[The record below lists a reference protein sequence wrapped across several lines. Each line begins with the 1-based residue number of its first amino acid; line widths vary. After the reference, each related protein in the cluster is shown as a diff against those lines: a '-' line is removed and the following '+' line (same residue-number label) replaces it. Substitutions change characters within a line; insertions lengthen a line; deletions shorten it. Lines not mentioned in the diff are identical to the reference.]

1 MKTVYELF
9 PSLPENEDRISKK
22 GILDLFNAHNI
33 SYEVTVHKAV
43 YTMAELSDISF
54 PYPESVAKNLFVCD
68 DRKYN
73 YYLITLKGDKRVD
86 LKAFRHKYGTRP
98 LSLAKEDDL
107 KKILGLMP
115 GSVTPLGI
123 LNDREHKTHFFLDE
137 DFLLPPSVIGI
148 HPNENTATVWL
159 KTEDLLHMIKEHMN
173 PVNIVPFG

>member
-1 MKTVYELF
+1 
-9 PSLPENEDRISKK
+9 
-22 GILDLFNAHNI
+22 
-33 SYEVTVHKAV
+33 
-43 YTMAELSDISF
+43 MAELSDISF

-137 DFLLPPSVIGI
+137 DFLRALATMPPSGGAALGVDRLCMVLLDQAEIDGVRAFLPPVGGL
-148 HPNENTATVWL
+148 W
-159 KTEDLLHMIKEHMN
+159 
-173 PVNIVPFG
+173 